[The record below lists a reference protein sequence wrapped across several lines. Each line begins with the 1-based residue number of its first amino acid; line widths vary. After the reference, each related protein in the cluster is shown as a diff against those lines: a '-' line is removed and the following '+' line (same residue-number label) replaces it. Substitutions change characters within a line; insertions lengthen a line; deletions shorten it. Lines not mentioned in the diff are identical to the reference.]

1 MLVILASD
9 GRRTF
14 GADETVEPGF
24 VLLLAAIFLALELPL
39 ALIALRSS
47 RRPGRLAAP
56 GALYLLGVIVP
67 NVGWKILLMTGSLLL
82 IFGSAIRAR
91 FQATRR
97 EDERLLSAHGP
108 TQWVGQNRRDSMTLV
123 VLGVAMMAVGTLG
136 DALSH
141 VRTIPTVLLF
151 GAGSISLGLGLV
163 RRHTVLVL
171 YFGKLRAAWLEVLQ
185 IITVIAAYGLAI
197 AGELS
202 ADPGTRLLYRLLS
215 LIPFALHF
223 VVVWLP
229 LIRAQEQLV
238 LPETPFA

>member
-1 MLVILASD
+1 MLASD
-9 GRRTF
+9 GRTLF
-14 GADETVEPGF
+14 GADDAVEPGLA
-24 VLLLAAIFLALELPL
+24 LLLAVIFLALELPL

-56 GALYLLGVIVP
+56 GALYVLGVIVP
-67 NVGWKILLMTGSLLL
+67 NGGWKFLLLGGSLLV

-91 FQATRR
+91 FRATRH
-97 EDERLLSAHGP
+97 EDERLLSAHGR
-108 TQWVGQNRRDSMTLV
+108 TQWVGQSRRDSMTLIAIGV
-123 VLGVAMMAVGTLG
+123 VLMAAGTLG

-141 VRTIPTVLLF
+141 ARTIPTVLLF

-163 RRHTVLVL
+163 RRHIVLVL
-171 YFGKLRAAWLEVLQ
+171 YFGKVRAAWLEVLQ
-185 IITVIAAYGLAI
+185 IITVIAAYALAV

-202 ADPGTRLLYRLLS
+202 ADPETRLLYRVLS

-229 LIRAQEQLV
+229 LIRAQEQPV